1 MEQST
6 NDTSPGTTSHV
17 VLYHVLSVCSCDKE
31 YNEKYAM
38 FGLNTSNSSKEQ
50 TVLTRFVR
58 WEDTNCQCEYI
69 SLADLYAFRPFGSHA
84 ISHLF
89 NRVCICVCVWVCLCV
104 RWSSVVDAFYSIS
117 YLDVILPFL
126 LIVVIIWFIYG
137 IVMDSIAKA
146 RSRQLKLTILCSC
159 ISSVYYF
166 SRVLFWCAS
175 RWQLYLFD
183 SLDTNMKRN
192 IKWHR
197 SAESFFFFFFSV
209 LWISPVPLS
218 LFLSKLLFHF
228 TASAK

>member
-1 MEQST
+1 MRK
-6 NDTSPGTTSHV
+6 
-17 VLYHVLSVCSCDKE
+17 YKLSMRIYLPSW
-31 YNEKYAM
+31 N
-38 FGLNTSNSSKEQ
+38 
-50 TVLTRFVR
+50 
-58 WEDTNCQCEYI
+58 
-69 SLADLYAFRPFGSHA
+69 AFRPFGSHA

-89 NRVCICVCVWVCLCV
+89 NRVCACAWVCLCV

-197 SAESFFFFFFSV
+197 SAESFFFFSV

-218 LFLSKLLFHF
+218 HFL
-228 TASAK
+228 